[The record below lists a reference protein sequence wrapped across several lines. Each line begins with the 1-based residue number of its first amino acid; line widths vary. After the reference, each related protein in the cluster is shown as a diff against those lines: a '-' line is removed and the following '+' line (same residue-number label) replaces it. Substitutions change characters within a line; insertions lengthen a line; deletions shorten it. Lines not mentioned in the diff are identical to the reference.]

1 MQVEPLK
8 AAQGQGIRI
17 SKLSCRAACRSGA
30 LRETDV
36 YRIAMLLETLAMLL
50 LGAGAESALV
60 EMDLRYP
67 LGDQVF
73 AEGFIV

>member
-1 MQVEPLK
+1 
-8 AAQGQGIRI
+8 
-17 SKLSCRAACRSGA
+17 
-30 LRETDV
+30 V

>member
-1 MQVEPLK
+1 
-8 AAQGQGIRI
+8 
-17 SKLSCRAACRSGA
+17 
-30 LRETDV
+30 
-36 YRIAMLLETLAMLL
+36 MLLEALAMLL

-73 AEGFIV
+73 AEGLIV